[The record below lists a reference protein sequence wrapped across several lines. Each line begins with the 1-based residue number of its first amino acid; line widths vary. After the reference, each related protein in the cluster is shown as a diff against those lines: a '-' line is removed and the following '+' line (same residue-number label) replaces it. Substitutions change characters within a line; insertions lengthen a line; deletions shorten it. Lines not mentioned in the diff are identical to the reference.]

1 MGAIYRAHT
10 MRPLERSESP
20 WRSLVDKG
28 LSMADTDNDAR
39 DAITVL
45 PDSVPVTM
53 PDLPLQR
60 VISTEQQFKAISD
73 PTRSRILGIIQN
85 QPATAK
91 QIADRLA
98 ATPGAIGHHLRI
110 LEAAGMAQVV
120 ARRMTRGIVAN
131 YYTRTARI
139 FKFDLPPA
147 IAGDISV
154 ELTIINTA
162 RDELVDALAETAD
175 DPYASNAFPHVRLAP
190 ERAKAYHERLNA
202 LVEDI
207 LREPYD
213 PTGDV
218 YGILVALFKSPAYLQ
233 TTDDRR

>member
-1 MGAIYRAHT
+1 M
-10 MRPLERSESP
+10 
-20 WRSLVDKG
+20 
-28 LSMADTDNDAR
+28 TDMDNEAR
-39 DAITVL
+39 DAIPVL

-53 PDLPLQR
+53 PDLPMQR
-60 VISTEQQFKAISD
+60 VISTEQQLKAISD

-91 QIADRLA
+91 QIADRLG

-110 LEAAGMAQVV
+110 LEAAGLAQVV
-120 ARRMTRGIVAN
+120 ARRLTRGIVAN

-139 FKFDLPPA
+139 FKFDLPPE
-147 IAGDISV
+147 IVGDRSI
-154 ELTIINTA
+154 ELDIITTA
-162 RDELVDALAETAD
+162 RDELADALAETAD
-175 DPYASNAFPHVRLAP
+175 DPYATNSFPHVRLSP
-190 ERAKAYHERLNA
+190 ERAKAYYERIDA

-218 YGILVALFKSPAYLQ
+218 YGILVAIFRSPAYLQ
-233 TTDDRR
+233 TTDDRS

>member
-1 MGAIYRAHT
+1 MASTDEDAPAAI
-10 MRPLERSESP
+10 P
-20 WRSLVDKG
+20 
-28 LSMADTDNDAR
+28 
-39 DAITVL
+39 IL

-60 VISTEQQFKAISD
+60 VISSEQQFKAISD

-110 LEAAGMAQVV
+110 LEAAGLAQVV

-139 FKFDLPPA
+139 FKFDLPA
-147 IAGDISV
+147 EIAGDKSV
-154 ELTIINTA
+154 ELDIITTA
-162 RDELVDALAETAD
+162 RDELAEALASGDD
-175 DPYASNAFPHVRLAP
+175 DPYCDNAFPHVRLSP
-190 ERAKAYHERLNA
+190 ERAKAYNERIQA

-213 PTGDV
+213 PIGDV
-218 YGILVALFKSPAYLQ
+218 YG
-233 TTDDRR
+233 

>member
-1 MGAIYRAHT
+1 MASTDEDAPAAI
-10 MRPLERSESP
+10 P
-20 WRSLVDKG
+20 
-28 LSMADTDNDAR
+28 
-39 DAITVL
+39 IL

-60 VISTEQQFKAISD
+60 AIATEQQLKALSD
-73 PTRSRILGIIQN
+73 PPRSRILGIIQN

-110 LEAAGMAQVV
+110 LESAGLAQIV

-139 FKFDLPPA
+139 FKFDLPA
-147 IAGDISV
+147 EIAGYLSV
-154 ELTIINTA
+154 SLALITTA
-162 RDELVDALAETAD
+162 RAEVAEAVASEIE
-175 DPYASNAFPHVRLAP
+175 DPYINNAFPHVRLSP
-190 ERAKAYHERLNA
+190 ERAKAYYERIQA

-213 PTGDV
+213 PNGEV
-218 YGILVALFKSPAYLQ
+218 YGILTAMFKSPPYLQ
-233 TTDDRR
+233 NTSDRQ